1 MYIEQLDENIPGAP
15 TYLKSLDSGKTTLLH
30 DCAAQKILTLKVA
43 APVMLIWNLT
53 YGLYNGCIGKV
64 YSISEDKVVVNFNG
78 RLVDI
83 ERCIFEV
90 YDPSCKN
97 ILASRLQYP
106 LRLAYAMTVH
116 RAYSF

>member
-64 YSISEDKVVVNFNG
+64 YSISEDQVVVNFNG
-78 RLVDI
+78 RLVETLKDAYLRYMI
-83 ERCIFEV
+83 LPVKIYYPHVYSIRC
-90 YDPSCKN
+90 
-97 ILASRLQYP
+97 A
-106 LRLAYAMTVH
+106 
-116 RAYSF
+116 

>member
-43 APVMLIWNLT
+43 APVMLIWNST
-53 YGLYNGCIGKV
+53 YGSFNGCIGKV
-64 YSISEDKVVVNFNG
+64 YSISEVKVVGNFNG
-78 RLVDI
+78 RLVNI

-90 YDPSCKN
+90 YDPSCKT